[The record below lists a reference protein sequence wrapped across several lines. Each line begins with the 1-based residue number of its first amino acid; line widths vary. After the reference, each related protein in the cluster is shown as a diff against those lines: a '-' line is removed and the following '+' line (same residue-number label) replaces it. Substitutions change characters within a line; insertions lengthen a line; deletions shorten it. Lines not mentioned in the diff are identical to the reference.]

1 VVSMNQR
8 LNEMKEKISGFWGR
22 LSKKKKWGYVGI
34 FLFLVL
40 SLSLGIY
47 FFSKPQL
54 VPLYANSLS
63 QKEVGDIKTELE
75 RQGYTDFQLA
85 DNGTKILVPKQDAP
99 DLLVNLA
106 AKGLPKT
113 GAISFGEMTQNAK
126 FGITDREFDAMER
139 EVIQGQVAELI
150 THIDGIKNA
159 NVMITLPEDTPFLRP
174 DEKSTAS
181 ASVIVE
187 MEPGYTLEP
196 GQIRALYHLV
206 SKSIP
211 NLPKENIAIM
221 DQYSQLLDDQ
231 TDDSDGLDMQAY
243 EKQRKIQQDVERDIT
258 RNLQSMLGTIMG
270 TDKVLVQAF
279 VKLNFDQ
286 VKTKEQLVEPVN
298 KESNEGI
305 AVSVE
310 KITKSYKGQ
319 GSADGTDGT
328 GETDVP
334 GYPAEGSGES
344 SESEELQN
352 RVNYEVN
359 RITKEIIQ
367 SPYSIEDVTINVGV
381 EPPNPKK
388 PSSLTPQM
396 EQNIKDI
403 LSNVVST
410 ALADKKNLTQRDI
423 NNRITVFPK
432 EFAGKQQIQ
441 QTKEEPN
448 YLVYGIGALTLII
461 IGVSLFLLL
470 RKKNKLQYQEE
481 LDLSRMESLQEFAPI
496 EEEAVI
502 IRQELEDIIQKNP
515 DDFVALLRYWINEE
529 KKED

>member
-1 VVSMNQR
+1 MKQR
-8 LNEMKEKISGFWGR
+8 LNDMKEKISGFWGG
-22 LSKKKKWGYVGI
+22 LSKRKKWGYTGTFVG
-34 FLFLVL
+34 LVL
-40 SLSLGIY
+40 ALSLGIY
-47 FFSKPQL
+47 FLSKPQL

-63 QKEVGDIKTELE
+63 QKEIGDIKTELE
-75 RQGYTDFQLA
+75 RQGYTEFQLT

-99 DLLVNLA
+99 DLLVDLA

-113 GAISFGEMTQNAK
+113 GAISFEEITQNAK

-139 EVIQGQVAELI
+139 EVIQEQVAELI
-150 THIDGIKNA
+150 THIDGIKDA
-159 NVMITLPEDTPFLRP
+159 NVMITLPEDTPFLRS
-174 DEKSTAS
+174 DEQSSAS
-181 ASVIVE
+181 ASVVVE
-187 MEPGYTLEP
+187 LEPGYTLDP

-221 DQYSQLLDDQ
+221 DQYSQLLDAQ
-231 TDDSDGLDMQAY
+231 TDESDGLNMQAY
-243 EKQRKIQQDVERDIT
+243 EKQRKIQRDIEADIT

-270 TDKVLVQAF
+270 TDKVLVQTF

-286 VKTKEQLVEPVN
+286 VKTKEELVEPVD
-298 KESNEGI
+298 KENNEGI

-310 KITKSYKGQ
+310 KITKSYKGK
-319 GSADGTDGT
+319 GNTVGTDGT
-328 GETDVP
+328 GETGVP
-334 GYPAEGSGES
+334 WYPAEGTGDN

-359 RITKEIIQ
+359 RITKEITQ

-388 PSSLTPQM
+388 PSSLTPEM
-396 EQNIKDI
+396 EQNIKNI

-410 ALADKKNLTQRDI
+410 ALADNKKLTERDI

-432 EFAGKQQIQ
+432 EFAGKRQIQ
-441 QTKEEPN
+441 ETEEKPN
-448 YLVYGIGALTLII
+448 YLLYGIGALALII
-461 IGVSLFLLL
+461 IGVLLFLLVRR
-470 RKKNKLQYQEE
+470 RKKPEYDEALDLLRIEQLEE
-481 LDLSRMESLQEFAPI
+481 LAPI
-496 EEEAVI
+496 EEDEVVVIQRDIEEI
-502 IRQELEDIIQKNP
+502 IRKNP
-515 DDFVALLRYWINEE
+515 DDVITLLRYWINEE